1 MQAKSDHKD
10 AVLATK
16 NAEIQITTVQRQVEI
31 LTNQNK
37 KYQVENNKSTAS
49 AENVERELHTQKE
62 IFAQYEKSKK
72 EVITRLQSELTTIED
87 KYQHRI
93 NWL

>member
-16 NAEIQITTVQRQVEI
+16 NAEIQITTIQRQVEI

-37 KYQVENNKSTAS
+37 KYQVENNKSTAN
-49 AENVERELHTQKE
+49 AENVERELNTQKE
-62 IFAQYEKSKK
+62 IFSQYEKSKK
-72 EVITRLQSELTTIED
+72 ETITRLQSELTVIED
-87 KYQHRI
+87 KYKH
-93 NWL
+93 

>member
-1 MQAKSDHKD
+1 M
-10 AVLATK
+10 
-16 NAEIQITTVQRQVEI
+16 
-31 LTNQNK
+31 
-37 KYQVENNKSTAS
+37 ENNKSTAS

-93 NWL
+93 NWLLMECEDSRSSAYQNAGKYHLVKLKYEEATR